1 MDLLIMLEASWEIFQ
16 GVFLWG
22 IPSLSRFKR
31 PNMINFA
38 KTSLFSLFFAIL
50 MKYICKIIGRIVM
63 GQDYEQFVLNIRKKT
78 GIDLA
83 LYKEAQ
89 MKRRLTS
96 LYEKRGFH
104 SFQDYFLAV
113 SQDKKLL
120 NEFLDR
126 MTINVSEFYRNGKRW
141 EVLEKKLLPKLL
153 EKNSRL
159 KIWSAACSTGE
170 EPYTIAMIMSK
181 FMPLNQV
188 QILATD
194 LDENVIERAKMGV
207 YPERSLNEVPDEMK
221 RKYFT
226 QDGSFY
232 KVADEIK
239 KTVTF
244 KKQNLLA
251 DSFGGPFDL
260 IVCRNVLIYFTE
272 EAKDLLYKKFSG
284 ALKKD
289 GIFFVGSTE
298 QIFNPSL
305 YGFETE
311 DTFFYR
317 KS

>member
-1 MDLLIMLEASWEIFQ
+1 M
-16 GVFLWG
+16 V
-22 IPSLSRFKR
+22 
-31 PNMINFA
+31 
-38 KTSLFSLFFAIL
+38 
-50 MKYICKIIGRIVM
+50 
-63 GQDYEQFVLNIRKKT
+63 QDYEQFVVDIKKKT

-96 LYEKRGFH
+96 LYEKRGFR
-104 SFQDYFLAV
+104 SFKEYYLAV
-113 SQDKKLL
+113 SEDKKLL
-120 NEFLDR
+120 EEFLDR

-153 EKNSRL
+153 EKNCRI

-170 EPYTIAMIMSK
+170 EPYTIAMILSK
-181 FMPLNQV
+181 FMPLSQV

-194 LDENVIERAKMGV
+194 IDENVIARAKIGA
-207 YPERSLNEVPDEMK
+207 YPERSLNEVPEEMK

-226 QDGSFY
+226 QDGSFF
-232 KVADEIK
+232 KISEEIK

-251 DSFGGPFDL
+251 DPFGGPFDL

-272 EAKDLLYKKFSG
+272 DAKDILYKKFSG
-284 ALKKD
+284 ALKQD

-298 QIFNPSL
+298 QIFNPSI
-305 YGFETE
+305 YEFETE

-317 KS
+317 KK